1 MRCYRHILLLTA
13 FSAVATLYGQSSL
26 TDFIKLAQT
35 ESYTVQ
41 SAKVQYQI
49 AELNYK
55 LFRSNYKP
63 ALLFNSNALSYNKD
77 NFEVRQPDGSV
88 KFLNRSQ
95 NFSNIGFSF
104 AQPISATGGTI
115 SLNTDLY
122 RFDDFI
128 AGTKQYSGTPVYI
141 RLQQPLFA
149 FNKYKWDKQ
158 TEPIKLK
165 EAATEYQSVN
175 RRVAFEICKLFFD
188 IAEAKA
194 NERLAEINIQDTKT
208 NIEAEK
214 RRLQL
219 GVTTEDKILQLE
231 VHKLSAAQQ
240 CIEST
245 AIVQRTVTA
254 LLFYLGRS
262 DSFPVNISLPETIPP
277 VSADKKSILA
287 KAKENSLTAL
297 SNHRKT
303 IEAAA
308 GLANAK
314 LTGRQVTLTASFG
327 LNNAASTLPAVYE
340 NPNTQQRFS
349 IGFSFPVIDG
359 GRRRLNMELA
369 MLDDKKNKLTG
380 KNDEMILLQETNEL
394 IEQLFISKTKIET
407 AKGLD
412 TIAAKRYLITN
423 RLFQLGKT
431 SVSELQT
438 AILDKDN
445 AHRNYISALRMFWE
459 TYYLL
464 QWKSNSDLN

>member
-1 MRCYRHILLLTA
+1 V
-13 FSAVATLYGQSSL
+13 SKLYGQTSL

-41 SAKVQYQI
+41 SAKLQHQT
-49 AELNYK
+49 AEFNYK
-55 LFRSNYKP
+55 LFRSNYRP
-63 ALLFNSNALSYNKD
+63 ALFFNGNVPVYNKD

-95 NFSNIGFSF
+95 NSSNIGFSF
-104 AQPISATGGTI
+104 AQPISATGGTV

-149 FNKYKWDKQ
+149 FNKYKWDIQ

-165 EAATEYQSVN
+165 EAATAYQLVN
-175 RRVAFEICKLFFD
+175 RQAAFEICKLFFD

-194 NERLAEINIQDTKT
+194 NERLAEMNIRDAAT

-219 GVTTEDKILQLE
+219 GVTTEDKVLQLE
-231 VHKLSAAQQ
+231 VRNLNDAQQ
-240 CIEST
+240 LIESS
-245 AIVQRTVTA
+245 AGVRRAVTA

-359 GRRRLNMELA
+359 GKRRLNIELA
-369 MLDDKKNKLTG
+369 MLDDKKRKRTA
-380 KNDEMILLQETNEL
+380 KNDEMNLLRETNEL
-394 IEQLFISKTKIET
+394 IEQLFISKSKIET
-407 AKGLD
+407 AKRLD
-412 TIAAKRYLITN
+412 TIAAKRYVITN

-431 SVSELQT
+431 SVLELQAAT
-438 AILDKDN
+438 LDKDN
-445 AHRNYISALRMFWE
+445 AHRNYISALRRFWE

-464 QWKSNSDLN
+464 QWKSNSDLD